1 MYQRFLR
8 VHPPNESGTCSHHQS
23 LTPAIWWQWV
33 QMNDLHCPRSFVKY
47 IAPSMSVQ
55 FSLEQMP
62 QTLQD
67 EVRDAINTMR
77 KGKAPGID
85 GITTELLQGGVVKT
99 MHTLV
104 TKI

>member
-1 MYQRFLR
+1 
-8 VHPPNESGTCSHHQS
+8 
-23 LTPAIWWQWV
+23 
-33 QMNDLHCPRSFVKY
+33 
-47 IAPSMSVQ
+47 MSVQ